1 MLEGKL
7 LEKVDQREMLAELAI
22 NMRYTM
28 NAEKVKPNKMFNK
41 EKEERKVKQI
51 FNKGINDEPMKKSM
65 TDRLKNAID
74 HFKKKGAK
82 NE

>member
-1 MLEGKL
+1 
-7 LEKVDQREMLAELAI
+7 
-22 NMRYTM
+22 M